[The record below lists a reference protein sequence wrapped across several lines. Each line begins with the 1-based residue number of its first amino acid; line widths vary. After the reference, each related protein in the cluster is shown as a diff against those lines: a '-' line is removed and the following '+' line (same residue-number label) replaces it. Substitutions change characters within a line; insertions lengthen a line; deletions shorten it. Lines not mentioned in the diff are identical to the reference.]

1 MGEETPQVF
10 NVGQS
15 MINSAIDQYFGQ
27 SNANYSQNL
36 SVAGQKELAD
46 YQHNLN
52 LDWFEKT
59 GIKGQ
64 MRQAKE
70 AGANIQTLFAKGAG
84 PTGTGGSIPSI
95 SNQKISDTN
104 TSSNMQ
110 AISAAQINNVHRP
123 C

>member
-1 MGEETPQVF
+1 
-10 NVGQS
+10 
-15 MINSAIDQYFGQ
+15 
-27 SNANYSQNL
+27 
-36 SVAGQKELAD
+36 
-46 YQHNLN
+46 
-52 LDWFEKT
+52 
-59 GIKGQ
+59 

-110 AISAAQINNVHRP
+110 AISAAQINNATVAKIEADARLANTQADKLAGVDTELALKQIKPGKHP
-123 C
+123 